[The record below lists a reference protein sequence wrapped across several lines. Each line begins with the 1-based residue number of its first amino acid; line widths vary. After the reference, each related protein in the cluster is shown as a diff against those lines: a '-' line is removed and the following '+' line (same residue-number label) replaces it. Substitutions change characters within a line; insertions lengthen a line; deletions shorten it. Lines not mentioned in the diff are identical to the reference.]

1 MPHIQTKPKK
11 TMKIIT
17 CNKWLEYRY
26 ELDLELF
33 EHLIECVEDTESV
46 TETYLTLLSNFFT
59 SFYNDELG
67 HLEDNRII
75 LIQVYKQTVFHPI
88 KIIIPPLGINKLALS
103 HVESQ
108 VRTQLENQLSS
119 SSRDELATK
128 FIIVYKIVSDYT
140 TNDIPTKF
148 PLPYL
153 SIIVNP
159 E

>member
-1 MPHIQTKPKK
+1 
-11 TMKIIT
+11 MKVIT

-26 ELDLELF
+26 ELDQDLV
-33 EHLIECVEDTESV
+33 EHLIESVEDKYSV
-46 TETYLTLLSNFFT
+46 IETYLNLLSTFFIE
-59 SFYNDELG
+59 FYNDELG
-67 HLEDNRII
+67 HLENNRII

-108 VRTQLENQLSS
+108 VRSQLENQLSY
-119 SSRDELATK
+119 SSRDELATQ
-128 FIIVYKIVSDYT
+128 FIIAYKIVSDYT
-140 TNDIPTKF
+140 TNEIPSKF